1 MQICS
6 VSPNKP
12 LTFMLRSNMRN
23 LTSYKPNNFV
33 NCGIG
38 RENET
43 AQKKKKPIT
52 RFLSL
57 VGVFVCPCYGA
68 AGRTRTDTVSLP
80 PDFESG
86 ASANF
91 TTTANAIAKLYYH
104 NREQFAI
111 VERHIL

>member
-1 MQICS
+1 M
-6 VSPNKP
+6 K
-12 LTFMLRSNMRN
+12 
-23 LTSYKPNNFV
+23 
-33 NCGIG
+33 
-38 RENET
+38 E
-43 AQKKKKPIT
+43 
-52 RFLSL
+52 L
-57 VGVFVCPCYGA
+57 VGA
-68 AGRTRTDTVSLP
+68 RGRTRTDTVSLP

>member
-1 MQICS
+1 MATDFIRVVRKHYCKGMSNEQKGFCS
-6 VSPNKP
+6 SKCLKYEKHTLSEIFV
-12 LTFMLRSNMRN
+12 RS
-23 LTSYKPNNFV
+23 F
-33 NCGIG
+33 C
-38 RENET
+38 
-43 AQKKKKPIT
+43 
-52 RFLSL
+52 
-57 VGVFVCPCYGA
+57 VCLGGA

>member
-1 MQICS
+1 M
-6 VSPNKP
+6 K
-12 LTFMLRSNMRN
+12 RDKRKRN
-23 LTSYKPNNFV
+23 RLLGF
-33 NCGIG
+33 
-38 RENET
+38 
-43 AQKKKKPIT
+43 
-52 RFLSL
+52 SL